1 MEETTTAAAAR
12 RYRFF
17 AGKGGVGKTTCA
29 AAAAL
34 GLAEGAENTEDRGT
48 ERRVLVASTDPAHS
62 LGDALGRRLGP
73 DPRPVPIRGKTGGAA
88 LWAVELSGERAFS
101 RWLAP
106 RRQSLRTAALR
117 GTYLDEED
125 VDRLL
130 ALSPPG
136 IDEIAALLDLERA
149 AGETGCTE
157 VVVDTAPTAHT
168 LRLLAT
174 PEVLAGIAAL
184 LAGLQEKHRLL
195 ARHFGKAGAYQPD
208 AVDRALEEIEAEGR
222 DLAALLADA
231 ERTRFVWLLLPEAL
245 SLAEARDGV
254 AALDAAG
261 IALAEIVV
269 NRVTPPTPPGNLQD
283 ERRREELRVIAEAA
297 AAFPGRPLRF
307 LPALDREP
315 RGTPAL
321 RRVARALLDPEGGRE
336 LLGEPRLATGR
347 ARTARPRRRQRGARP
362 KWPGVLAPP
371 GSRLLLFGGKGG
383 VGKTT
388 CAAAAALALAG
399 ERPDERLLLLSTD
412 PAHSLGDLL
421 DVPLGDNVRQLPEG
435 PPNLWARE
443 LDAERA
449 LEHWSADRPDR
460 REAVAGLLAAFFGP
474 PEGGD
479 VVAEISESLS
489 GVTPSGLDELMA
501 VLALAEAVESYDRV
515 VVDLAPTGHALR
527 LLEMPALALTWDRAL
542 LGLLLKYREA
552 VRPGVLAAELVE
564 LSRTLTR
571 LSELLADPLGT
582 RFIAVARAAELPR
595 RETVRL
601 IKALAGMGMQTAALV
616 INAVEGNSADPE
628 LRRLAALAPGGS
640 AILLAPALYPP
651 PRGIAALTAWGR
663 SWRQGVP

>member
-1 MEETTTAAAAR
+1 MTTAAAAR

-34 GLAEGAENTEDRGT
+34 ALAENTEDRET

-73 DPRPVPIRGKTGGAA
+73 DPRPVPLRRDTGGA

-106 RRQSLRTAALR
+106 RRPSLRTAALR

-184 LAGLQEKHRLL
+184 LAGLQEKHHLL
-195 ARHFGKAGAYQPD
+195 ARHFGSSYQPD
-208 AVDRALEEIEAEGR
+208 AVDRALGEIEGEGR

-231 ERTRFVWLLLPEAL
+231 RRTRFVWLLLPEAL
-245 SLAEARDGV
+245 SLAEACDGV

-261 IALAEIVV
+261 IALEEIVV
-269 NRVTPPTPPGNLQD
+269 NRVTPPTTPGNLQG
-283 ERRREELRVIAEAA
+283 ERRREELRVIAETA
-297 AAFPGRPLRF
+297 AAFPGRPLRL

-321 RRVARALLDPEGGRE
+321 RRMARALADPEGGRE

-347 ARTARPRRRQRGARP
+347 ARTARPRRRQRGAQP

-388 CAAAAALALAG
+388 CAATAALALAG

-412 PAHSLGDLL
+412 PAHSLGDVL
-421 DVPLGDNVRQLPEG
+421 DVPLGDDARQLPHG
-435 PPNLWARE
+435 PLNLGARE

-449 LEHWSADRPDR
+449 LERWSEDRPDR
-460 REAVAGLLAAFFGP
+460 REAIEGLLAAFFGP
-474 PEGGD
+474 PEGGTA
-479 VVAEISESLS
+479 VAEISGSLS

-564 LSRTLTR
+564 LSRSLTR
-571 LSELLADPLGT
+571 FSELLADPLGT
-582 RFIAVARAAELPR
+582 RFIAVGRAAELPR
-595 RETVRL
+595 RETARL
-601 IKALAGMGMQTAALV
+601 LTALAGMGIQAAALV
-616 INAVEGNSADPE
+616 INAVEGNMGDAADPE

-640 AILLAPALYPP
+640 AILLAPAQFPP
-651 PRGIAALTAWGR
+651 PRGLAALTAWGR